1 LAGLEVEM
9 KRMNE
14 VFELPLVGTE
24 CEYLGCSKKWDK
36 CKIVFTSEY
45 VVVIEG
51 EGALNELVQVAFNF
65 GDWPKFRPIK
75 TGKEKAIEAAD
86 AAIHE
91 YSAGADIRTEL
102 LGVLYD
108 AGLLRLP
115 ETTTGDK

>member
-1 LAGLEVEM
+1 M
-9 KRMNE
+9 SNE
-14 VFELPLVGTE
+14 WFERGELPPVGVE

-51 EGALNELVQVAFNF
+51 AGTLNELVQVAFNF

-75 TGKEKAIEAAD
+75 TDKEKAIEAALSVMSTKT
-86 AAIHE
+86 I
-91 YSAGADIRTEL
+91 SNTQRKTINK
-102 LGVLYD
+102 LYD

-115 ETTTGDK
+115 EDKK